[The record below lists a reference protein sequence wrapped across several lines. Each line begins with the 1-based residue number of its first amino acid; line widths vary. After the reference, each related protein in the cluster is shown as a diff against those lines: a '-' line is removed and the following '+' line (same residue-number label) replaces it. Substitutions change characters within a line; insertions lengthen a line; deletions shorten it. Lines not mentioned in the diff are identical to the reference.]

1 MGRRPW
7 SHLRPSTPLGASR
20 RERTRA
26 LKPKTQNA
34 ATAQPRRPVFHLRE
48 GGGFGGITAARWRC
62 CGVGAAEEGQII
74 SKKTFDA
81 VGNRLEGENLAHSN
95 ILTSHEHIH

>member
-7 SHLRPSTPLGASR
+7 SHLRPSTPLGAST

-34 ATAQPRRPVFHLRE
+34 ATAQPRRPVFHLR
-48 GGGFGGITAARWRC
+48 GDGGFGGITAARGMRRRW
-62 CGVGAAEEGQII
+62 CGGGGP
-74 SKKTFDA
+74 DH
-81 VGNRLEGENLAHSN
+81 L
-95 ILTSHEHIH
+95 

>member
-7 SHLRPSTPLGASR
+7 SHLRPSTPLGAST

-34 ATAQPRRPVFHLRE
+34 ATAAARRPVFHLRE
-48 GGGFGGITAARWRC
+48 GGGFGGITAARWH
-62 CGVGAAEEGQII
+62 AAEEGQII